1 MCTTSSRS
9 RAAAI
14 DLYENS
20 RIDCFL
26 LQECRCVRAYLCEHD
41 IHHSPA
47 ASGFSAEEGANLHTH
62 TRCTQAAD
70 DQVMSLPQYIAIAG
84 YSGALRLTDLK
95 KCTQLLGIILPQY
108 L

>member
-1 MCTTSSRS
+1 M
-9 RAAAI
+9 
-14 DLYENS
+14 
-20 RIDCFL
+20 
-26 LQECRCVRAYLCEHD
+26 RAYLCEHD

-84 YSGALRLTDLK
+84 YSGA
-95 KCTQLLGIILPQY
+95 
-108 L
+108 